1 MHFMSV
7 ESTSFASAI
16 ALADALMINKGL
28 RLLDVCN
35 NQIGDAGAAASGYC
49 ATNQYDPSKNRLVMM
64 VPKASEL
71 SYHVI
76 NH

>member
-7 ESTSFASAI
+7 ESTSSASAI
-16 ALADALMINKGL
+16 ELADALMINKGL

-35 NQIGDAGAAASGYC
+35 NEIGDAGSG
-49 ATNQYDPSKNRLVMM
+49 ALAIALLTNSTLVKKRLVMM